1 MARQRSPPGEG
12 ASVSL
17 ELDERQR
24 AILKEMRI
32 PVWWPPRHAST
43 EAAREPALDGAA
55 SSSAAPASAGPRGM
69 EPRSLEAR
77 IAEPRSV
84 EERSA
89 ESRSLEAKAPPLQPA
104 RTGPSPAVVQSRPA
118 GLTGPADWAALA
130 DAVAGCTACAMC
142 TGRRAP
148 VFELPGDQGQ
158 ADWLVVG
165 DPPDEQEERAGRA
178 FTGQAG
184 QLLDNML
191 RAVQVTRGGTGAGG
205 ARVSNVLKC
214 RPSPVRNPRPDEL
227 AQCAPFLQREIAL
240 AKPKVILAMGRFAA
254 LAVLGESDPG
264 LAGQPFGK
272 LRGSVYHYHG
282 VPVVV
287 TYHPGR
293 LLRAQ
298 EDKAGAW
305 ADLCLARSAARGL
318 VRTAG

>member
-1 MARQRSPPGEG
+1 M
-12 ASVSL
+12 SL

-32 PVWWPPRHAST
+32 PVWWPPRHSST
-43 EAAREPALDGAA
+43 EAAREPALEGGA
-55 SSSAAPASAGPRGM
+55 SSSAAPAKAELRSAQ
-69 EPRSLEAR
+69 SQ
-77 IAEPRSV
+77 IAEV
-84 EERSA
+84 QIV
-89 ESRSLEAKAPPLQPA
+89 EAKTAPLQAA

-118 GLTGPADWAALA
+118 ALA
-130 DAVAGCTACAMC
+130 AASDWSALAEAVAICTACAMC

-165 DPPDEQEERAGRA
+165 DPPDEQEERASRA
-178 FTGQAG
+178 FAGPAG

-191 RAVQVTRGGTGAGG
+191 RAVQVTRGGAGAGG
-205 ARVSNVLKC
+205 ARLSNVLKC

-227 AQCAPFLQREIAL
+227 AQCAVFLQREMAL

-254 LAVLGESDPG
+254 LALLGESDPE

-272 LRGSVYHYHG
+272 LRGKVYRYHG
-282 VPVVV
+282 VPLVV
-287 TYHPGR
+287 TYHPDR

-305 ADLCLARSAARGL
+305 ADLCLARSAARGP
-318 VRTAG
+318 VRPAG